1 MATLV
6 ENIVRG
12 SYKPIPGNYSSSIA
26 ELVRVMLR
34 PEPSKRP
41 TVAMV
46 GYFFMGPEHNNLSEP
61 KETLG
66 SHGRLFFHWSIYN

>member
-1 MATLV
+1 LATLV

-12 SYKPIPGNYSSSIA
+12 SYKPIPANYSSSIA

-46 GYFFMGPEHNNLSEP
+46 GYFFMGTYSF
-61 KETLG
+61 K
-66 SHGRLFFHWSIYN
+66 